1 MFAFFEEYLTEIVIG
16 LAVVFLR
23 LTGHKD
29 KAEKLKSKIKQ
40 QEKKVAKEL
49 TKVDKDMTKLE
60 EMKKEV

>member
-1 MFAFFEEYLTEIVIG
+1 MWQFFEEYLTEIVIG

-29 KAEKLKSKIKQ
+29 KAEKLKAKIKK
-40 QEKKVAKEL
+40 QEKKVAKDL
-49 TKVDKDMTKLE
+49 TKADKDMTKLE